1 MSAFNEHSESKF
13 MSRTSDLALADYQ
26 QTSPRPQTL
35 TIAILLGLIVF
46 GAIAVSSYGGWKQ
59 SILFLIGS
67 SFGLS
72 LYHASFG
79 FASAY
84 RKLFVYRDVRGVLA
98 QILMLA
104 IATLIFAPFLLA
116 GNAFGQDLRGA
127 VAPVAVQG
135 AIGAFLFGIG
145 MQLGSGCACGT
156 LYTIGGGSSMMLLTL
171 LTFGIGSF
179 WASLTGSLW
188 AGLPKTDPILLIQ
201 WGWIG
206 VGVQV
211 VVLFAIAL
219 LLWQWGKP
227 ALKRSDSTSSQ
238 PHVSKLKTLLYGPW
252 SLVFGAIA
260 LAVLNGLTLLLA
272 GRPWGVTWGFT
283 LWTAKIAQTLG
294 WNPATSEFWSQGM
307 GAEALSQS
315 VFADITSVMNF
326 GIVLGA
332 ALAAALAG
340 RLTVKKPASKWAI
353 AAALI
358 GGLMMGYGARLAFGC
373 NVGAYFSGIASTSL
387 HGWLWIAFALLGTG
401 LGIRLR
407 SLFYLSS

>member
-1 MSAFNEHSESKF
+1 MSHA
-13 MSRTSDLALADYQ
+13 SDLSLAKYQ
-26 QTSPRPQTL
+26 QTSPRPQTV
-35 TIAILLGLIVF
+35 IVAVLLGLIVF
-46 GAIAVSSYGGWKQ
+46 GAIALSPYGGWKH
-59 SILFLIGS
+59 SVLFLIGGL
-67 SFGLS
+67 FGLS

-84 RKLFVYRDVRGVLA
+84 RKLFVERDVKGVLA

-116 GNAFGQDLRGA
+116 GSAFGQDLRGA
-127 VAPVAVQG
+127 VAPVGVQG

-156 LYTIGGGSSMMLLTL
+156 LYTIGGGSSMMVLTL

-188 AGLPKTDPILLIQ
+188 AGLPKAEPISLVQ
-201 WGWIG
+201 SWGWLG
-206 VGVQV
+206 AGVQL
-211 VVLFAIAL
+211 VVLAAIAL
-219 LLWQWGKP
+219 LLWRWGQKSP
-227 ALKRSDSTSSQ
+227 YPTPNALPTAAQ
-238 PHVSKLKTLLYGPW
+238 PFTLRNFLYGPW

-260 LAVLNGLTLLLA
+260 LALLNGLTLLLA

-283 LWTAKIAQTLG
+283 LWTAKIAQAVG

-315 VFADITSVMNF
+315 VFSDITSVMNF

-332 ALAAALAG
+332 SLAAALAG
-340 RLTVKKPASKWAI
+340 RLAIKRPASKWAI
-353 AAALI
+353 VAALI

-387 HGWLWIAFALLGTG
+387 HGWLWITFALLGTG
-401 LGIRLR
+401 IGIRLR
-407 SLFYLSS
+407 SLFY

>member
-1 MSAFNEHSESKF
+1 MSH
-13 MSRTSDLALADYQ
+13 TSDLPLAKYQ
-26 QTSPRPQTL
+26 QASPRPQTVI
-35 TIAILLGLIVF
+35 IAVLLGLIVF
-46 GAIAVSSYGGWKQ
+46 GAIIVSPFGGWKQ
-59 SILFLIGS
+59 SVLFLIGGL
-67 SFGLS
+67 FGLS

-79 FASAY
+79 FASSY
-84 RKLFVYRDVRGVLA
+84 RKLFVYRDSQGVLA

-116 GNAFGQDLRGA
+116 GSAFGQDLRGA
-127 VAPVAVQG
+127 VAPVGVQG
-135 AIGAFLFGIG
+135 IIGAFLFGIG

-171 LTFGIGSF
+171 LTFGLGSF

-188 AGLPKTDPILLIQ
+188 AGLPKTEPISLVQ
-201 WGWIG
+201 SWGWLG
-206 VGVQV
+206 VAGQLL
-211 VVLFAIAL
+211 VLAAIAA
-219 LLWQWGKP
+219 LLWQWGRKSLP
-227 ALKRSDSTSSQ
+227 PTESKSSTQ
-238 PHVSKLKTLLYGPW
+238 PFSLRNLLYGPW

-260 LAVLNGLTLLLA
+260 LAILNWLTLLLA

-340 RLTVKKPASKWAI
+340 RLTVKRPPSKWAI
-353 AAALI
+353 AAALV

-387 HGWLWIAFALLGTG
+387 HGWLWITFALLGTG
-401 LGIRLR
+401 IGIRLR
-407 SLFYLSS
+407 SLFQLSN

>member
-1 MSAFNEHSESKF
+1 MSNI
-13 MSRTSDLALADYQ
+13 ALSQYPQ
-26 QTSPRPQTL
+26 SSPRPQTIP
-35 TIAILLGLIVF
+35 IAVLLGLF
-46 GAIAVSSYGGWKQ
+46 ALGAIVVSPFGGLKQ
-59 SILFLIGS
+59 SVLFLIGGL
-67 SFGLS
+67 FGIS

-79 FASAY
+79 FASSY
-84 RKLFVYRDVRGVLA
+84 RKLFVHRDVRGVLA
-98 QILMLA
+98 QLLMLA
-104 IATLIFAPFLLA
+104 IATLLFAPFLLA
-116 GNAFGQDLRGA
+116 GSAFGQSLRAA
-127 VAPVAVQG
+127 VAPVGVQG
-135 AIGAFLFGIG
+135 VIGAFLFGVG

-179 WASLTGSLW
+179 WASLTGSVW
-188 AGLPKTDPILLIQ
+188 AGLPATDPISLLKS
-201 WGWIG
+201 WGWAG
-206 VGVQV
+206 VGLQL
-211 VVLFAIAL
+211 VLLGAIAL
-219 LLWQWGKP
+219 LLWQWGKSDQTADDITPTP
-227 ALKRSDSTSSQ
+227 AEPFNLK
-238 PHVSKLKTLLYGPW
+238 HLLYGPW

-260 LAVLNGLTLLLA
+260 LAILNGLTLLIA

-283 LWTAKIAQTLG
+283 LWTAKIAQALG

-307 GAEALSQS
+307 GAEALKQS
-315 VFADITSVMNF
+315 IFADITSVMNF

-340 RLTVKKPASKWAI
+340 RLTVKKPVSRWAI

-387 HGWLWIAFALLGTG
+387 HGWLWITFALLGTG

-407 SLFYLSS
+407 SLFRLSN

>member
-1 MSAFNEHSESKF
+1 MSQ
-13 MSRTSDLALADYQ
+13 TSDIALAKGQ
-26 QTSPRPQTL
+26 QISPRPQTVL
-35 TIAILLGLIVF
+35 IAVLLGLIAF
-46 GAIAVSSYGGWKQ
+46 GAIALSPYGGWTQ
-59 SILFLIGS
+59 SALFLMGGL
-67 SFGLS
+67 FGLT

-84 RKLFVYRDVRGVLA
+84 RKLFVYRDVKGVLA

-116 GNAFGQDLRGA
+116 GQAFGQALQGA

-156 LYTIGGGSSMMLLTL
+156 LYTIGGGSSIMLLTL
-171 LTFGIGSF
+171 LTFGLGSF
-179 WASLTGSLW
+179 WASLTGSIW
-188 AGLPKTDPILLIQ
+188 AGLPTAEPFSLLES
-201 WGWIG
+201 WGWLG
-206 VGVQV
+206 VGVQLT
-211 VVLFAIAL
+211 VLGAIAA
-219 LLWQWGKP
+219 LLWRWGKP
-227 ALKRSDSTSSQ
+227 SSNGLPASNASPFRS
-238 PHVSKLKTLLYGPW
+238 LIYGPW
-252 SLVFGAIA
+252 SLVLGAIA
-260 LAVLNGLTLLLA
+260 LAILNGLTLLLA

-283 LWTAKIAQTLG
+283 LWTAKLAQTLG
-294 WNPATSEFWSQGM
+294 WNPASSEFWSQGM
-307 GAEALSQS
+307 GAEALGNS

-340 RLTVKKPASKWAI
+340 RLTVKRPASTGAI

-401 LGIRLR
+401 LGIRVR
-407 SLFYLSS
+407 SLFRL

>member
-1 MSAFNEHSESKF
+1 
-13 MSRTSDLALADYQ
+13 MSRISDLALPPYH

-35 TIAILLGLIVF
+35 IIAILLGLIVF
-46 GAIAVSSYGGWKQ
+46 GAIAVSPYGGWKQ
-59 SILFLIGS
+59 SVLFLIGGL
-67 SFGLS
+67 FGIS

-84 RKLFVYRDVRGVLA
+84 RRLVVHRDVTGVLA
-98 QILMLA
+98 QLLMLA
-104 IATLIFAPFLLA
+104 IATLLFAPFLLA
-116 GNAFGQDLRGA
+116 GSAFGQELRGA

-135 AIGAFLFGIG
+135 VIGAFLFGIG

-171 LTFGIGSF
+171 LTFGVGSF
-179 WASLTGSLW
+179 WASLTGSFW
-188 AGLPKTDPILLIQ
+188 AGLPSAEPISLLES
-201 WGWIG
+201 WGWLG
-206 VGVQV
+206 VGLQIA
-211 VVLFAIAL
+211 VLGAIAL
-219 LLWQWGKP
+219 FLRQWGKP
-227 ALKRSDSTSSQ
+227 TVPTAKQAAQNPGGSSSRT
-238 PHVSKLKTLLYGPW
+238 VTLRNLLYGPW
-252 SLVFGAIA
+252 SLVVGAIA
-260 LAVLNGLTLLLA
+260 LAFLNGLTLLLA

-315 VFADITSVMNF
+315 VFADITSVMNI

-340 RLTVKKPASKWAI
+340 SLTVKKPASKWAI

-407 SLFYLSS
+407 SFFQLSN